1 MRFVWTIN
9 FTHYEQL
16 LPFHKFKFKNCL
28 VGELPPIKTLVI
40 SVAIAYNFQ
49 KQSNPTLSCLVH
61 YRYLSTT
68 CCKKKLLVKQLK
80 LSSTKSFSS
89 QPNCLMSGSFKTWI
103 NYYMSRLPK
112 HFLGFNP
119 KYILFFNSIY
129 PAGIYLLKVNN
140 GKIVQSYQ

>member
-1 MRFVWTIN
+1 MSSSYPSINLKLKIVWWGS
-9 FTHYEQL
+9 FHL
-16 LPFHKFKFKNCL
+16 LKHW
-28 VGELPPIKTLVI
+28 VI

-89 QPNCLMSGSFKTWI
+89 QPNCLMNGSFKTWI
-103 NYYMSRLPK
+103 NYYMSRLRK
-112 HFLGFNP
+112 HFLGFDP

-140 GKIVQSYQ
+140 GKIAQSYQ